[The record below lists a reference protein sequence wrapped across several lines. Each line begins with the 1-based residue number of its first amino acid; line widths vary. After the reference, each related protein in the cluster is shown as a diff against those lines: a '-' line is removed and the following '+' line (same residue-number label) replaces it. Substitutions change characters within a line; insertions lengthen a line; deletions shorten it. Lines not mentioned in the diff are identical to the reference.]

1 MCGIFGILNND
12 NKKELIT
19 NSFLKGKGRGP
30 ETSSLNFYETSRKEN
45 EIVLGFHRL
54 AINGYLNENSEQ
66 PFDKRD
72 CVLICNGEI
81 YNWKELL
88 KLQKNHE
95 EIPYGSS
102 DCEIILHLYKN
113 YGIEYTYQVLDG
125 VFAFILF
132 DKMKQEVYVARDM
145 YGVRPL
151 FMGMESKNLGEFQ
164 YFFGSEIKMIYDL
177 KKDENSMYVD
187 QVKPGYV
194 YKFDVRTMIFQEKS
208 MKTNPFINNTLYNE
222 TTILSTIRD
231 TLIGAVKKR
240 VDNTDRPIACL
251 LSGGLDSS
259 LITALVVSIMGG
271 PNVKTFSIGMKG
283 SEDLKY
289 AKLAADYLKTNHT
302 TIILEER
309 DFLEAIE
316 KVIYSIESYDTT
328 TVRASVGNWLVSKYI
343 KENSD
348 CKVVFNGD
356 GSDEV
361 TGGYMYF
368 HCAPDS
374 LSFDKECK
382 RLIDNIHYYDVLRS
396 DRSISCHG
404 LEARTPF
411 LDRNFVQTYL
421 SIPSKFRCHNIENQC
436 EKYLLRKAF
445 DVLNILPN
453 SVLWRT
459 KEAFSDGV
467 SKSSKSWYEV
477 IQDYVKEK
485 IYNVK
490 NEKVYIQQKC
500 NYYNWVKNKPTT
512 LEQLYYREVFH
523 KYYRNTD
530 NVIPEFWMPRFV
542 EANDA
547 SARTLQIYKKQM
559 QEDEEKNYLV

>member
-12 NKKELIT
+12 NNKEAIT
-19 NSFLKGKGRGP
+19 RAFLKGKGRGP
-30 ETSSLNFYETSRKEN
+30 ETSSLNFYETLREEN

-66 PFDKRD
+66 PFNKCD
-72 CVLICNGEI
+72 CILICNGEI
-81 YNWKELL
+81 YNWKYLLDLL
-88 KLQKNHE
+88 KKE
-95 EIPYGSS
+95 EISYGSS
-102 DCEIILHLYKN
+102 DCEIILHLYKR

-132 DKMKQEVYVARDM
+132 DKIKQTVYVARDM

-151 FMGMESKNLGEFQ
+151 FMGMESKTLGEFQ
-164 YFFGSEIKMIYDL
+164 YFFGSEMKMFHNL
-177 KKDENSMYVD
+177 RKDENSMYID
-187 QVKPGYV
+187 QVKPGSIYT
-194 YKFDVRTMIFQEKS
+194 FDMRTMIHEIKN
-208 MKTNPFINNTLYNE
+208 MKVNSFMNHTLYHENI
-222 TTILSTIRD
+222 ILDRIRD
-231 TLIGAVKKR
+231 SLISAVKKR

-259 LITALVVSIMGG
+259 LITALVANIMGG
-271 PNVKTFSIGMKG
+271 PNVKTYSIGMKG

-289 AKLAADYLKTNHT
+289 AKLAANFLKTNHT

-309 DFLEAIE
+309 EFLEAIE
-316 KVIYSIESYDTT
+316 NVIYTIESYDTT

-368 HCAPDS
+368 HCAPDA
-374 LSFDKECK
+374 LSFDKECR

-396 DRSISCHG
+396 DRSISYHG

-421 SIPSKFRCHNIENQC
+421 SIPPEWRCHNVKNNC

-467 SKSSKSWYEV
+467 SNSKKSWFQV

-490 NEKVYIQQKC
+490 NDEAYISQKC
-500 NYYNWVKNKPTT
+500 NYYNWVKNKPKT
-512 LEQLYYREVFH
+512 LEQLYYREIFH
-523 KYYRNTD
+523 KYYKNTD

-547 SARTLQIYKKQM
+547 SARTLDIYKKQIN
-559 QEDEEKNYLV
+559 EEENNYLV

>member
-1 MCGIFGILNND
+1 MCGILGIINND
-12 NKKELIT
+12 NNREAIT
-19 NSFLKGKGRGP
+19 KGFIKGKGRGP
-30 ETSSLNFYETSRKEN
+30 ESSSLNFYETMRKKN

-66 PFDKRD
+66 PFNKCD
-72 CVLICNGEI
+72 CILVCNGEI
-81 YNWKELL
+81 YNWKYLLDLL
-88 KLQKNHE
+88 KKE
-95 EIPYGSS
+95 KISYGSS
-102 DCEIILHLYKN
+102 DCEIILHLYKR

-132 DKMKQEVYVARDM
+132 DKIKQIVYVARDM

-151 FMGMESKNLGEFQ
+151 FMGMESKTLGEFQ
-164 YFFGSEIKMIYDL
+164 YFFGSEMKMFHNL
-177 KKDENSMYVD
+177 RKDENSMYID
-187 QVKPGYV
+187 QVKPGSIYT
-194 YKFDVRTMIFQEKS
+194 FDMRTMMYELKN
-208 MKTNPFINNTLYNE
+208 MKVNSFMNNTLYHENI
-222 TTILSTIRD
+222 ILDTIRSS
-231 TLIGAVKKR
+231 LISAVKKR

-259 LITALVVSIMGG
+259 LITALVSTIMGG
-271 PNVKTFSIGMKG
+271 PNVKTYSIGMKG

-289 AKLAADYLKTNHT
+289 AKIAADFLKTNHT
-302 TIILEER
+302 TIILEEKE
-309 DFLEAIE
+309 FLEAIE
-316 KVIYSIESYDTT
+316 NVIYTIESYDTT

-343 KENSD
+343 QENSN

-368 HCAPDS
+368 HCAPDA
-374 LSFDKECK
+374 LSFDKECR

-396 DRSISCHG
+396 DRSISYHG

-421 SIPSKFRCHNIENQC
+421 SIPPEWRCHNVKKNC

-445 DVLNILPN
+445 DVLNVLPN

-467 SKSSKSWYEV
+467 SNSKKSWFQV

-490 NEKVYIQQKC
+490 NEEAYIAQKC
-500 NYYNWVKNKPTT
+500 NYYNWVKNKPKT
-512 LEQLYYREVFH
+512 LEQLYYREIFH
-523 KYYRNTD
+523 KYYKNTD

-547 SARTLQIYKKQM
+547 SARTLDIYKKQLN
-559 QEDEEKNYLV
+559 EEESNYLV